1 MTPTTTHAQAPQQ
14 RAGATIIPVGW
25 PTYSAMR
32 GQPESVRWQFYEFS
46 KRLRAD
52 LEGHGCLFVE
62 PYDAFVR
69 RVCAELD
76 L

>member
-1 MTPTTTHAQAPQQ
+1 MTIPLNPAQALPQ
-14 RAGATIIPVGW
+14 RSGATIIPMGW
-25 PTYSAMR
+25 PTYRAM
-32 GQPESVRWQFYEFS
+32 QAQLESVRWQFYEFS

-62 PYDAFVR
+62 PYDAFLR
-69 RVCAELD
+69 RITEELE

>member
-1 MTPTTTHAQAPQQ
+1 M
-14 RAGATIIPVGW
+14 IPVGW

-32 GQPESVRWQFYEFS
+32 GQPESVRWQFYEFAKQLS
-46 KRLRAD
+46 AELQ
-52 LEGHGCLFVE
+52 GHGCLFAE

-69 RVCAELD
+69 RVTEELD

>member
-1 MTPTTTHAQAPQQ
+1 MQ
-14 RAGATIIPVGW
+14 
-25 PTYSAMR
+25 
-32 GQPESVRWQFYEFS
+32 GQPESARWQLYEFS
-46 KRLRAD
+46 KRLRAE

-69 RVCAELD
+69 RVCEELQ